1 MEVLFM
7 LVLTRKMGE
16 SINIDD
22 NITIR
27 IVKVKGK
34 QVRLG
39 IEAPRNTKIHR
50 EEIYQAIQSQNKMST
65 KVDSKQSRAVA
76 ALLKQGVEKQI

>member
-1 MEVLFM
+1 M

-16 SINIDD
+16 GINIDN
-22 NITIR
+22 NIKIR

-39 IEAPRNTKIHR
+39 IDAPKNTKIHR
-50 EEIYQAIQSQNKMST
+50 EEIHQAIQSQNKMST
-65 KVDSKQSRAVA
+65 QVDSKQSRAVA
-76 ALLKQGVEKQI
+76 TLLKQQVSTSKEI